1 MPSTSHSKN
10 VYFLFFNRLYPFPR
24 FPVFSVSLLL
34 YAGSSQFQGIFGW
47 NLILKLL
54 NFWSEAP
61 YKYIFGRT
69 EYAVFAELH
78 ISEISA
84 ICLGHTPEYA
94 VFVGVS
100 HIGDIGDMFGTY
112 GIYICSTVFVGVSHI
127 GDIGDMFGTEYAV
140 LYLWEY

>member
-1 MPSTSHSKN
+1 MT
-10 VYFLFFNRLYPFPR
+10 L
-24 FPVFSVSLLL
+24 
-34 YAGSSQFQGIFGW
+34 IF
-47 NLILKLL
+47 LILKLL

-61 YKYIFGRT
+61 YNYIFGRR

-112 GIYICSTVFVGVSHI
+112 AVYLWEFHISEISAICLGRMKYLWEFHISEISAICLGYIYICICSICGSIRTSTS
-127 GDIGDMFGTEYAV
+127 
-140 LYLWEY
+140 